1 MAPRTAY
8 QAERDASEEK
18 GGFILIIVTGGA
30 GFIGSNIVKA
40 LNEAGEEDIL
50 IVDRLGTGNKW
61 KNLVGLRYSDYEHK
75 DDFLAK
81 LEQGVFDHGVWAIFH
96 FGACSSTMEKDA
108 DYLMANNFRFST
120 RLAMR
125 FAAKKGVRFIYA
137 SSAATYGDGSRGYTD
152 SEEELQ
158 SLQPLN
164 MYGYSKH
171 LFDIWSLKSGFLK
184 HAVGLKFF
192 NVFGPNEYHKGD
204 MRSVAIRAYIQARR
218 SANIRLFK
226 SYRPEYRDGE
236 QSRDFIYVKDAAR
249 IALHFLERPDVNGIF
264 NAGTGTP
271 RTFNDLAH
279 AVFAAIGAPP
289 SIEYIDMPEGLE
301 KRYQY
306 HTCADTTKLRGA
318 GFDADFLSL
327 EDAVRDYVVN
337 YLDRHFSDSGEDEE
351 S

>member
-1 MAPRTAY
+1 MEGT
-8 QAERDASEEK
+8 S
-18 GGFILIIVTGGA
+18 LIIVTGGA

-40 LNEAGEEDIL
+40 LNEVGEYDIL
-50 IVDRLGTGNKW
+50 IVDRLGKSNKW
-61 KNLVGLRYSDYEHK
+61 KNLVGLQFSDYEHK
-75 DDFLAK
+75 DDFLQK
-81 LEQGVFDHGVWAIFH
+81 LDQGIFDHGVWAVFH
-96 FGACSSTMEKDA
+96 LGACSSTMEKDA

-120 RLAMR
+120 SLAMR

-137 SSAATYGDGSRGYTD
+137 SSAATYGDGALGYTD
-152 SEEELQ
+152 AEERLP
-158 SLQPLN
+158 LLRPLN

-171 LFDIWSLKSGFLK
+171 LFDIWSLRSGFLT

-204 MRSVAIRAYIQARR
+204 MRSVAIRAYVQARQR
-218 SANIRLFK
+218 GTIRLFK
-226 SYRPEYRDGE
+226 SYRSEYRDGE
-236 QSRDFIYVKDAAR
+236 QCRDFIYVKDAVR
-249 IALHFLERPDVNGIF
+249 IALHFLERPDINGIF
-264 NAGTGTP
+264 NAGTGNP

-306 HTCADTTKLRGA
+306 HTCADTAKLRSA
-318 GFDADFLSL
+318 GFQADFLSL

-337 YLDRHFSDSGEDEE
+337 YLNPFFSEGGLDEE
-351 S
+351 F